1 MMFNFEVD
9 SHKNCLKMV
18 NLGYKIGH
26 GKWQDPLEIAH
37 KTYPVT
43 CRHFLASF
51 WLWNG
56 SPRRHQYETLLIML
70 TFNTILPK
78 QAE

>member
-26 GKWQDPLEIAH
+26 GKWQDPLKSHA
-37 KTYPVT
+37 KP
-43 CRHFLASF
+43 SF
-51 WLWNG
+51 FGLILVVEWV
-56 SPRRHQYETLLIML
+56 SKETPI
-70 TFNTILPK
+70 
-78 QAE
+78 